1 MADFF
6 TQNASGMQRAPARL
20 RRTAG
25 LHGGML
31 RF

>member
-6 TQNASGMQRAPARL
+6 TQNASGMQRAPV
-20 RRTAG
+20 RRRPTAG
-25 LHGGML
+25 LHGRVL